1 MEGAT
6 SSRGLHW
13 KLVRANLQF
22 HPWLIFCGPLTGLG
36 ATFNLGD
43 KRMVA
48 IPKDWIERAA
58 RVYKSNSEASKA
70 LGIASGSFARL
81 CRKYG
86 IETPYARQEKA
97 RQEARSRRKSKGRDR
112 GR

>member
-1 MEGAT
+1 MT
-6 SSRGLHW
+6 
-13 KLVRANLQF
+13 NLQF
-22 HPWLIFCGPLTGLG
+22 HPWLVTRPVLPHLGLCCRLTGLLG
-36 ATFNLGD
+36 AILEDPGD
-43 KRMVA
+43 KQMFA
-48 IPKDWIERAA
+48 IPRDLIERAA

-86 IETPYARQEKA
+86 IETPYARQERA
-97 RQEARSRRKSKGRDR
+97 RREARSQGKPKRDR